1 MGASRRSIEGSSH
14 RHPSRY
20 CTALAR
26 SRAALRA
33 ERGLFELLV
42 HVVAL
47 APSRFSRPCARRAE
61 GGAAQL
67 GALGSRAGA
76 HRVPQGHPRRVVCCR
91 APLGVC
97 RPCRF
102 AQPEA
107 GGQRPRGVERYLLF
121 RRPRPAAHRPHDC
134 APGRCREA
142 RKATRRTDPRRLSG
156 CGREAC
162 GLRWLHGCRAGV
174 RARRVPRRGAAKPR
188 FAHHAEDSPAN
199 AGMTGLSRACGAD
212 SQPPSRIRTAGT
224 RARRSREAYGPRARG
239 ESAWAGAGR
248 R

>member
-1 MGASRRSIEGSSH
+1 MSQGWSTLKCNSPRGRNLRTNFPGWRLFEVSRRRARSSLLKSRLPRSWSFLKPRVALILPNVAAAASIMGASRRSIEGSSH
-14 RHPSRY
+14 RHLSRY

-26 SRAALRA
+26 SREALRA

-47 APSRFSRPCARRAE
+47 APSGFSRPSAHRAK
-61 GGAAQL
+61 GGTAQL
-67 GALGSRAGA
+67 GAFGSRAGA

-91 APLGVC
+91 APLEVC

-107 GGQRPRGVERYLLF
+107 GGQRPRSVERYLLF
-121 RRPRPAAHRPHDC
+121 RRPGPAAHRPHGC
-134 APGRCREA
+134 APRRFREA

-162 GLRWLHGCRAGV
+162 G
-174 RARRVPRRGAAKPR
+174 
-188 FAHHAEDSPAN
+188 
-199 AGMTGLSRACGAD
+199 
-212 SQPPSRIRTAGT
+212 
-224 RARRSREAYGPRARG
+224 
-239 ESAWAGAGR
+239 
-248 R
+248 